1 MSQEVVHVLVYT
13 VRRLTLSQLLDAEE
27 SKTWL
32 NHEPNLY
39 QLHISRAQEHQ
50 KHGGFKVASPAHV
63 DSALFMKNLPN
74 GLCKSLYAKQVF
86 YRAQA
91 AKSQTSTS
99 DIRLYLGP
107 SAVARI
113 EMELKCIL
121 WAQALLQLSYD
132 YIKSFDDD
140 NGPPPVHLMNP
151 PQFRFVHAA
160 LAVEQAKP
168 SRDTRAFLL
177 EEEIEEATE
186 GKFRKYFNNT
196 SPVPFQFSE
205 NTTANRLRAD
215 FLAFTQHLQFWKTGK
230 LVFVADYQGMPHS
243 TNTLHSFSVTLF
255 FVLLGGNTLLTDPQ
269 IITHPR
275 Y

>member
-1 MSQEVVHVLVYT
+1 MTIMDPLPFISWIHPSSDLF
-13 VRRLTLSQLLDAEE
+13 TLPL
-27 SKTWL
+27 
-32 NHEPNLY
+32 
-39 QLHISRAQEHQ
+39 
-50 KHGGFKVASPAHV
+50 
-63 DSALFMKNLPN
+63 
-74 GLCKSLYAKQVF
+74 
-86 YRAQA
+86 
-91 AKSQTSTS
+91 
-99 DIRLYLGP
+99 
-107 SAVARI
+107 
-113 EMELKCIL
+113 
-121 WAQALLQLSYD
+121 
-132 YIKSFDDD
+132 
-140 NGPPPVHLMNP
+140 
-151 PQFRFVHAA
+151 
-160 LAVEQAKP
+160 QAKP

-275 Y
+275 YWFLSPPVSVYSNVISNSIGEGIFASGNLSKNWETFERLHRCTPWCEYYELPRDYDEWDEADTNLQLKLRDLKAVEPLAPIEISDTDEHDQPHLINPISPAMPDHQGQPKAMSLNSLMNPSWRLHFPQYRLSYMT